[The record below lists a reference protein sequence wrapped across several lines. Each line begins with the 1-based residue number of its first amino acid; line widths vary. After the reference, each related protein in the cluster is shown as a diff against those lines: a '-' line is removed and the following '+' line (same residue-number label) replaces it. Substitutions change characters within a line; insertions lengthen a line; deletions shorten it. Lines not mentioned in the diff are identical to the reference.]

1 MYIMH
6 TPYIHHAYTCSA
18 PCLCH
23 ACDVHVP
30 SRPPPSPPRLTRG
43 TRCRTSRSR
52 RTLTLTLALTL
63 PSPNPR
69 PDPNQVTAHLDEL
82 NGQRWWSVRQS
93 KRDASP
99 FNTTVDDGVRLVA
112 AADRLAGGTA
122 ASSLTGGGV
131 LAFYLLV
138 VVGIGRAVRS
148 SCGGTRYRL
157 AVDEMPDTR
166 DVIDLCE
173 GVYIARREGQ
183 LLRETE
189 LQEADRHNCWVSL
202 FPYLSPIYLS
212 LYLYLSLEI
221 DLYRV

>member
-1 MYIMH
+1 M
-6 TPYIHHAYTCSA
+6 
-18 PCLCH
+18 
-23 ACDVHVP
+23 
-30 SRPPPSPPRLTRG
+30 
-43 TRCRTSRSR
+43 
-52 RTLTLTLALTL
+52 
-63 PSPNPR
+63 
-69 PDPNQVTAHLDEL
+69 
-82 NGQRWWSVRQS
+82 RQS

-189 LQEADRHNCWVSL
+189 LQEVDRHHCWVPL

-221 DLYRV
+221 DLYLSRDDISIQSAGDGRAALPQCGEPHSPHGLPARPQRGRVIRDAARAVFAYTLEVPHVISRAEDH

>member
-1 MYIMH
+1 M
-6 TPYIHHAYTCSA
+6 
-18 PCLCH
+18 
-23 ACDVHVP
+23 
-30 SRPPPSPPRLTRG
+30 
-43 TRCRTSRSR
+43 
-52 RTLTLTLALTL
+52 
-63 PSPNPR
+63 
-69 PDPNQVTAHLDEL
+69 
-82 NGQRWWSVRQS
+82 RQS

-189 LQEADRHNCWVSL
+189 LQEADRHTCWVSL
-202 FPYLSPIYLS
+202 FPYLPPIYPS
-212 LYLYLSLEI
+212 LYLYLSISISRDYISINLQETVVR
-221 DLYRV
+221 LYRSAESLTRLTGYQLVRNEGE